1 MFFFFFFRWVLK
13 IGCPLGAMCEK
24 NQCEVMMKLKD
35 IQVALIV
42 DHFVWGNQWGLNR
55 FSSII
60 NGVFLIILI
69 FKL

>member
-1 MFFFFFFRWVLK
+1 
-13 IGCPLGAMCEK
+13 MCEK

-42 DHFVWGNQWGLNR
+42 DHFFGGNQWGLNR

-60 NGVFLIILI
+60 NGVFLIANC
-69 FKL
+69 